1 MQDRYSAHR
10 NIQTANFVC
19 NAPLAKFVSL
29 VGDFNRWDE
38 TAHPMKKTPSGS
50 WILSIQLR
58 HGHHRY
64 AFMVDGTLTLD
75 PMAMGITKDD
85 RGRRVSLMALS

>member
-1 MQDRYSAHR
+1 MRHRYSAHR

-19 NAPLAKFVSL
+19 TAPLAKYVSL
-29 VGDFNRWDE
+29 VGDFNQWNE
-38 TAHPMKKTPSGS
+38 ASHPMLKTPAGT
-50 WILSIQLR
+50 WTLSIQLR

-64 AFMVDGTLTLD
+64 AYMVDGSLTLD

-85 RGRRVSLMALS
+85 RDRRVSLIALS